1 MGKRLQNNP
10 DKSLSDSSFPLSFV
24 MPSTEADSSAS
35 ESAAEKITVLK
46 AAAAKKVL
54 PKRSTR
60 GQRSSKSSASTDA
73 ADESLISNA
82 SSQGSFEPTEAQ
94 YLWGCELTRKNSS
107 YVLPFPGDAD
117 PDHENQ
123 EHTLTIKSAT
133 LGIDAEEK
141 ERNVVEIRYFDR
153 EDKESRNVLASL
165 TLGVQ
170 DFCRLDLRI
179 SHMFG
184 REVSLKLIK
193 GSGPISIIGNHLVE
207 TFSAVT
213 DEDFEPDASSADAS
227 SDASGME
234 TEGDEVEAD
243 EVKDITED
251 AEKEKKE
258 EEKEKEKEN
267 TDKAK
272 KPRRSK

>member
-1 MGKRLQNNP
+1 
-10 DKSLSDSSFPLSFV
+10 

-35 ESAAEKITVLK
+35 ESTAEKIAVLK
-46 AAAAKKVL
+46 AAAAKKIL

-60 GQRSSKSSASTDA
+60 GQRSSKASGSSTDA

-117 PDHENQ
+117 PDYESQ

-133 LGIDAEEK
+133 LGVDAEEK

-153 EDKESRNVLASL
+153 EDKENRHVLASL

-179 SHMFG
+179 SQMFG

-193 GSGPISIIGNHLVE
+193 GSGPISILGNHLVE
-207 TFSAVT
+207 TFAAVT

-251 AEKEKKE
+251 ADKHK
-258 EEKEKEKEN
+258 EKEKEKED

>member
-1 MGKRLQNNP
+1 
-10 DKSLSDSSFPLSFV
+10 
-24 MPSTEADSSAS
+24 
-35 ESAAEKITVLK
+35 
-46 AAAAKKVL
+46 
-54 PKRSTR
+54 
-60 GQRSSKSSASTDA
+60 
-73 ADESLISNA
+73 
-82 SSQGSFEPTEAQ
+82 
-94 YLWGCELTRKNSS
+94 
-107 YVLPFPGDAD
+107 
-117 PDHENQ
+117 
-123 EHTLTIKSAT
+123 
-133 LGIDAEEK
+133 
-141 ERNVVEIRYFDR
+141 
-153 EDKESRNVLASL
+153 
-165 TLGVQ
+165 
-170 DFCRLDLRI
+170 
-179 SHMFG
+179 MFG

-251 AEKEKKE
+251 ADKEKEK
-258 EEKEKEKEN
+258 EKEKENEKEN

>member
-1 MGKRLQNNP
+1 MGPSLSLKRLQNNP

-46 AAAAKKVL
+46 AAAAKKIL

-60 GQRSSKSSASTDA
+60 GQRSSKASDSTDA
-73 ADESLISNA
+73 AEESLISNA

-107 YVLPFPGDAD
+107 YVLPFPGNAD

-213 DEDFEPDASSADAS
+213 DEDFEPDAS
-227 SDASGME
+227 GME

-243 EVKDITED
+243 DVKDITED
-251 AEKEKKE
+251 AEKEKK
-258 EEKEKEKEN
+258 KEEKEN